1 MLRGY
6 NVGPIVAADK
16 DDEGGAVVGMAVDQR
31 CPGQNGGRRDERRFN
46 EDVDVP
52 LGDFLLTMMTSS
64 MMIGRLNLRHQNNEH
79 QERATMD
86 IPCMIA
92 MASAT
97 PSEIALVKLY
107 QRVK

>member
-6 NVGPIVAADK
+6 DVRPIVAADK
-16 DDEGGAVVGMAVDQR
+16 DDEDRAVVGKAADQL

-52 LGDFLLTMMTSS
+52 WGDFLLTMMNSLI
-64 MMIGRLNLRHQNNEH
+64 MVERLILRHRNNEH
-79 QERATMD
+79 QERVTMD

-92 MASAT
+92 MTSAT
-97 PSEIALVKLY
+97 PSKIALVKL
-107 QRVK
+107 

>member
-16 DDEGGAVVGMAVDQR
+16 DDEGGAVVGKAADQR
-31 CPGQNGGRRDERRFN
+31 CPGRNGGRRDETRFN
-46 EDVDVP
+46 VDVDFSR
-52 LGDFLLTMMTSS
+52 GDFLLTMMNSS
-64 MMIGRLNLRHQNNEH
+64 MMVGRLILWHQNNEH
-79 QERATMD
+79 QERTKMD

>member
-6 NVGPIVAADK
+6 DVRPIIPADK
-16 DDEGGAVVGMAVDQR
+16 DDEGGAVVRKAADQQ
-31 CPGQNGGRRDERRFN
+31 CPGRNGGRRDERRFN

-52 LGDFLLTMMTSS
+52 RGDFLLTMMNSS
-64 MMIGRLNLRHQNNEH
+64 MMVGRLILWHQNNEH

-86 IPCMIA
+86 ITYMIA
-92 MASAT
+92 IASAT
-97 PSEIALVKLY
+97 PSKIALVKLY

>member
-1 MLRGY
+1 MLCGY
-6 NVGPIVAADK
+6 NVGPIIAADK
-16 DDEGGAVVGMAVDQR
+16 DDEGGVAVRKAADQR

-52 LGDFLLTMMTSS
+52 WGDFLLTMMNSL
-64 MMIGRLNLRHQNNEH
+64 MMVGRLILRHRNNEH

-97 PSEIALVKLY
+97 PSKNSLVKLY